1 MIKTYLRTK
10 LKEFNDVVNTKFCAD
25 KISKGGM
32 HHTCIVCI
40 SIDSVI
46 DIEKKELW
54 TSLFRRV
61 QV

>member
-1 MIKTYLRTK
+1 MIKTYVRTTK
-10 LKEFNDVVNTKFCAD
+10 LKEFNDVVNTNFCAD

-46 DIEKKELW
+46 DIEKKEL
-54 TSLFRRV
+54 
-61 QV
+61 